1 MSNENKHH
9 VIDFLHHFTQ
19 TMTGDSHDLSE
30 EDTYCHP
37 KNRIINFWQVPINFE
52 FIYRLD
58 HDPDCTFSFAPTDF
72 SLIYMFP
79 IALNPIIYAPMVLK

>member
-19 TMTGDSHDLSE
+19 TMSGESYDLSE

-37 KNRIINFWQVPINFE
+37 
-52 FIYRLD
+52 
-58 HDPDCTFSFAPTDF
+58 
-72 SLIYMFP
+72 
-79 IALNPIIYAPMVLK
+79 